1 MARKTEL
8 TLAEKLALLAKHGK
22 AHGLSTTAYGIAH
35 ATGEN
40 ITNLQRILNGENANP
55 GLRTLTAITRHFG
68 IGLSYLDCKTTSECQ
83 AYLAQLEAQK
93 ARAEVS
99 DEKLLAEIRLRS
111 RGLGPEGLQ
120 VLKSLA
126 EYLQQLGQ

>member
-1 MARKTEL
+1 MTRKTEL
-8 TLAEKLALLAKHGK
+8 TLAEKLAILAKHGK

-35 ATGEN
+35 ITAEN
-40 ITNLQRILNGENANP
+40 TTNIQRILNGKNTNP

-68 IGLSYLDCKTTSECQ
+68 IGLGYFDCRTTSECQ

-99 DEKLLAEIRLRS
+99 DEKLLAEITRWS
-111 RGLGPEGLQ
+111 RGLGPEGLL

-126 EYLQQLGQ
+126 EYLKRLGK